1 LASVRSLIASPRGTV
16 ISCSRE
22 GCIEVKGQ
30 TISVSLGQTRRDI
43 YDALIENDGSASY
56 RTKDRKVL
64 NPSDDRRGEQVW

>member
-1 LASVRSLIASPRGTV
+1 M
-16 ISCSRE
+16 ISCSGE
-22 GCIEVKGQ
+22 ALIEVKGQ
-30 TISVSLGQTRRDI
+30 TISVSLGQTRRDT